1 MFDQHRS
8 FLPSVDVCFVRPGRL
23 RTEHGWALP
32 ARCDREVKTARV
44 LATMAIVGAL
54 LPCRSRV
61 EGSPFFHFVAL
72 AE

>member
-8 FLPSVDVCFVRPGRL
+8 FLPSVDVCFAPAACARSMGGRCL
-23 RTEHGWALP
+23 LVVT
-32 ARCDREVKTARV
+32 VKTARV

-61 EGSPFFHFVAL
+61 EVLCFFIS
-72 AE
+72 